1 MSLYYDK
8 FIDDDKTMSQLCRRN
23 DAIDLIKFIEGFHSR
38 RGSGRNSYNRL
49 DCNISNELRKTIIK
63 LKEIVDQDK
72 LETTIALTELSK
84 KLNSVDLLK
93 TGL

>member
-8 FIDDDKTMSQLCRRN
+8 HIDDDKTISQLCRRN
-23 DAIDLIKFIEGFHSR
+23 DAIDLIKSIEGFYSR
-38 RGSGRNSYNRL
+38 RGSGSNSYNTL

-72 LETTIALTELSK
+72 LETTIALTELAK
-84 KLNSVDLLK
+84 KIK
-93 TGL
+93 FC